1 MTETTNGDGTPAG
14 LRARALTL
22 SLTAKDL
29 AAAVAWYRDVLGLA
43 VTQEYEREGT
53 LRAVALAAGDV
64 RLLLNQEDGGRGWDR
79 VKGEGFSFQ
88 FVTDQDVDELA
99 SQIRERGGS
108 LEAEPA
114 DMPWGVR
121 MMRLKDLDGYRFS
134 ISRPL

>member
-1 MTETTNGDGTPAG
+1 MSETTNGDGTPAG
-14 LRARALTL
+14 LRANALTL
-22 SLTAKDL
+22 SLTARDL

-43 VTQEYEREGT
+43 VVQEYEREGT

-64 RLLLNQEDGGRGWDR
+64 RLLLNQDDGGRGWDR

-121 MMRLKDLDGYRFS
+121 MMRLKDLDGYRFA

>member
-1 MTETTNGDGTPAG
+1 
-14 LRARALTL
+14 
-22 SLTAKDL
+22 
-29 AAAVAWYRDVLGLA
+29 
-43 VTQEYEREGT
+43 
-53 LRAVALAAGDV
+53 
-64 RLLLNQEDGGRGWDR
+64 LLLNQDDGGRGWDR

-121 MMRLKDLDGYRFS
+121 MMRLKDLDGYRFA